1 MNAGSQYA
9 DTMAATP
16 LSEDPDRQLFE
27 RARTGDRDAQNDL
40 FERHLAGV
48 HAWVR
53 LKRGVLNQQRESA
66 MDVVQSTFRQVL
78 QDLHKIEFRGSQQFR
93 NLLLTYAQNRLRN
106 REQFDRAARRSP
118 AKEADASLSQLY
130 GTICS
135 PSQHLSGKEQIAAFE
150 AAFQKLSES
159 DQEIVLLARFEEL
172 PHAEIAAR
180 LGVSESASKKALSRA
195 LVRLATHQ
203 ATAAERGA

>member
-1 MNAGSQYA
+1 
-9 DTMAATP
+9 MAATP

>member
-1 MNAGSQYA
+1 
-9 DTMAATP
+9 MAATP

-180 LGVSESASKKALSRA
+180 LGVTESASKKALSRA